1 MFTGEWVWSFFG
13 FHFGS
18 CAGCCTISVYMNP
31 PEVAV
36 ARVGVWALELTRLEV
51 RLVRCLGAVIHHS
64 SEPFASPAG
73 QICMN
78 AAAY

>member
-1 MFTGEWVWSFFG
+1 
-13 FHFGS
+13 
-18 CAGCCTISVYMNP
+18 
-31 PEVAV
+31 VAV

-64 SEPFASPAG
+64 REPFAPLAG

-78 AAAY
+78 ATAY